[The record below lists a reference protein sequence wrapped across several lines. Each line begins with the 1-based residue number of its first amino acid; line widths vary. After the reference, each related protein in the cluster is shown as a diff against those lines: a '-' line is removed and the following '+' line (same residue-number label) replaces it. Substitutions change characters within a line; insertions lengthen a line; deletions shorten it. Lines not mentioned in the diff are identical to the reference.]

1 MPRRKVEAV
10 SNFSKEVRQDV
21 LQFQKEMRSEIS
33 KLEKGVKEE
42 IKKARESVKS
52 KVAKIVKPK
61 EPKAPKVPKAKKEM
75 KKPETPMKAPNF
87 ELPPELME
95 EKKEKKKGVD
105 QEIVKGGGDVFISV
119 FRPYEGKRPSLG
131 EGFFKDP
138 DNKDLIKEA
147 EDDIKEAMRSGKR
160 IKTYKALVVYPKNL
174 SDKDF
179 KQAVKDLLLEK
190 LGIK

>member
-10 SNFSKEVRQDV
+10 TNFSKEVRQDV

-61 EPKAPKVPKAKKEM
+61 APKVPKAKKEM

-87 ELPPELME
+87 ELPPEFME

-105 QEIVKGGGDVFISV
+105 QEILKGGGDVFIPL
-119 FRPYEGKRPSLG
+119 FRPYEGKRPALP

-147 EDDIKEAMRSGKR
+147 EDDIKEAIKSGKR
-160 IKTYKALVVYPKNL
+160 IKTYKALAVYSKDL
-174 SDKDF
+174 SEKEY
-179 KQAVKDLLLEK
+179 KQAVKDLLLYK
-190 LGIK
+190 LGMK